1 MKFVFLFQ
9 SKLSQWPL
17 VTNWTAFLIQE
28 PLINTSL
35 AIAMGTLELL
45 DHLSSSKILKA
56 NGAARLLCLALPPY
70 DGPQFVDL
78 RLGVP
83 PRYLSCVLTKLH

>member
-1 MKFVFLFQ
+1 
-9 SKLSQWPL
+9 
-17 VTNWTAFLIQE
+17 
-28 PLINTSL
+28 
-35 AIAMGTLELL
+35 MGTLELL

-70 DGPQFVDL
+70 DRPQLVDL

-83 PRYLSCVLTKLH
+83 PRYLSRVLAKLH